1 MNKEKLLLNRIC
13 EKNVAFLGK
22 MKPEELVIE
31 EKVREYCMQNKCGQ
45 YGRNFMCPPKVGS
58 VESNRKKILDFDS
71 CLVLIK
77 KHKLINPENRE
88 EFYIPAKELHKILL
102 EIENEA
108 KELGYNKA
116 TSLIAG
122 NCRMCKP
129 CKIVFGEK
137 NCPYPEKSRPSAEA
151 LGINVIE
158 TIKKLG
164 LHLEFKKDEVT
175 WVGIILI

>member
-1 MNKEKLLLNRIC
+1 MNKGKLLDRIC
-13 EKNVAFLGK
+13 KKDVIFVGE

-45 YGRNFMCPPKVGS
+45 YDRNFMCPPRVGS
-58 VESNRKKILDFDS
+58 VESNREKILNFDS

-77 KHKLINPENRE
+77 KYKLINPENRE
-88 EFYIPAKELHKILL
+88 KFYIPAEELHKILL

-122 NCRMCKP
+122 NCRICNP
-129 CKIVFGEK
+129 CKVVFGEK
-137 NCPYPEKSRPSAEA
+137 NCPYPEKSRSSAES

-164 LHLEFKKDEVT
+164 LNLEFKNDEVT